1 MKIYRDMK
9 HLKKYN
15 ENSNQDE
22 YIQIIEDIMLDLK
35 DEFVHVEVNIEHWGD
50 DILLQINSIDAFGTK
65 KEAIEIFKLITKF
78 QSILVESLERIE
90 EAIGAKVE
98 INQSFSFATDRWNNN
113 TVTWPMFFLIK
124 I

>member
-1 MKIYRDMK
+1 MK

-124 I
+124 IN